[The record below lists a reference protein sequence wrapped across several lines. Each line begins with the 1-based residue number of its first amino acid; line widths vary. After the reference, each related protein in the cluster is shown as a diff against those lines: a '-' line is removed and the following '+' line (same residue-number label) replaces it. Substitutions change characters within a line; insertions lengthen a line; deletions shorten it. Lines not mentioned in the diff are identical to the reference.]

1 MFEVMKKFKIFLS
14 ISIAII
20 LVGIVCLIINRGFV
34 TDIDF
39 SGGAMLQID
48 MEQKEYTEEDIS
60 AIVKEK
66 AGVEPYSV
74 QKVEG
79 GSQVMIKMESIDGEK
94 RTAIFEGIKEKY
106 GLSAEAPLASD
117 NVSPA
122 VSSDIVYN
130 AVLAVIIA
138 CVLILIYITIRFE
151 FSSGVAAVLALL
163 HDTLIMLAFYAI
175 FRFPVNSSFIA
186 AILTIIGYSINNTII
201 LFDRIR
207 ENRRF
212 AKKET
217 FSQICEKSIWQTMRR
232 TLNTTGTTLVSLI
245 VLYIMGADSIKE
257 FALPL
262 IIGMIGGTY
271 SSVLLAAPFWNLIH
285 GGDKKKKV
293 KTA

>member
-14 ISIAII
+14 ISMAIV
-20 LVGIVCLIINRGFV
+20 LVGAICLIVNHGFV

-48 MEQKEYTEEDIS
+48 MEQKEYTEGDIS

-79 GSQVMIKMESIDGEK
+79 GSQVLIKTESIDGEK

-106 GLSAEAPLASD
+106 GLSAEAPLSSD

-122 VSSDIVYN
+122 VSNDIVYN

-138 CVLILIYITIRFE
+138 CILILIYITIRFE
-151 FSSGVAAVLALL
+151 FASGVAAVLALL

-212 AKKET
+212 AKKESFADT
-217 FSQICEKSIWQTMRR
+217 CEKSIWQTMRR
-232 TLNTTGTTLVSLI
+232 TMNTTGTTLVSLI
-245 VLYIMGADSIKE
+245 VLYILGADSIKE

-271 SSVLLAAPFWNLIH
+271 SSALLSAPIWNLIH